1 MSRNG
6 RHTAVSA
13 ERINSVDLL
22 QLTEDIS
29 CTKNEDFVNGNTA
42 YLTGSETP
50 YILSSEILSL
60 CGDIAFCL
68 LLKRHR
74 NRHPEVRRAT
84 PQQKWRP
91 QWRFREGR
99 EEGGRVLTRK
109 SLNAQ
114 KSVRL
119 IVHLTLNAQ
128 KSVRFETYG

>member
-60 CGDIAFCL
+60 CGDIVFAYPNKTGHPPSKNGGPNGGL
-68 LLKRHR
+68 LHM
-74 NRHPEVRRAT
+74 ACC
-84 PQQKWRP
+84 
-91 QWRFREGR
+91 
-99 EEGGRVLTRK
+99 GG
-109 SLNAQ
+109 Q
-114 KSVRL
+114 FW
-119 IVHLTLNAQ
+119 I
-128 KSVRFETYG
+128 